1 MCGEEV
7 VTFLYC
13 TCLAAVAEKKIPIFS
28 SVEELYREICVS
40 DRERE
45 REKERKGGR
54 ERRRERKRKNER
66 VERERERGSER
77 VRERVREREKEIDR

>member
-1 MCGEEV
+1 MSVDHLWNHPVLLVCGEEV

-28 SVEELYREICVS
+28 SAEELYREICVS

-45 REKERKGGR
+45 RMRKRGR
-54 ERRRERKRKNER
+54 ERETERERK
-66 VERERERGSER
+66 
-77 VRERVREREKEIDR
+77 REREKERKRERE